1 MLGRG
6 GEARG
11 GAARV
16 RAAAAPVGGA
26 PRRGAV
32 CRAAL
37 APSRAPRCV
46 VRWCDYYA
54 TRELRVLVLWCFMMV
69 RHESARYADVP

>member
-46 VRWCDYYA
+46 VRCAA
-54 TRELRVLVLWCFMMV
+54 TTMRLASCACSCCGAL
-69 RHESARYADVP
+69 